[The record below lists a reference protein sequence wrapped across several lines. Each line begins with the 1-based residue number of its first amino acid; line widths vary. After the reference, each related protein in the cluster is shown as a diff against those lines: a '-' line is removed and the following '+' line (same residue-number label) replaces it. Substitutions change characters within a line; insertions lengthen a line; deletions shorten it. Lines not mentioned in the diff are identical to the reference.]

1 MIIEEGTDAAVVGAF
16 HPPLGENTF
25 QNTTICIL
33 LEIQQGS
40 ASSKEWCC
48 SISETSSESLRRFTT
63 DKTGQHGSFII
74 LSQSIHVKPF
84 DVIVVVV

>member
-1 MIIEEGTDAAVVGAF
+1 MIIEGGTDAAVVGAF

-48 SISETSSESLRRFTT
+48 SISETSETSPIFWQMSNNYNFSLFMLG
-63 DKTGQHGSFII
+63 DKGVSI
-74 LSQSIHVKPF
+74 LNIEY
-84 DVIVVVV
+84 